1 MRPYV
6 AGATAL
12 NRDGPGFSRD
22 IDVFND
28 RVGSVG
34 AEADTDMTLLSNDGF
49 ECDRGGASRAWMSR
63 WRNELEHDGQR
74 RGHWPS
80 LAEISSVI
88 ISSDLRRARP

>member
-12 NRDGPGFSRD
+12 NRDGRGFSRH

-28 RVGSVG
+28 REGSVG
-34 AEADTDMTLLSNDGF
+34 AEADTDVTLLGNDGF
-49 ECDRGGASRAWMSR
+49 EVRSR
-63 WRNELEHDGQR
+63 R

-80 LAEISSVI
+80 SAEISSAM
-88 ISSDLRRARP
+88 IS